1 MQKKKCIHLWLTCF
15 MWLVKNKIKINIEKY
30 KNKQLLCK
38 DTHLTSQNVC
48 HHCYIERSGSTNCRG
63 RWKHRSTTP
72 QHHVTRCGQMI
83 WSAHAQMLN
92 CCRMHLAL
100 MHPALRL
107 LSVSDIFSFHSLLM
121 LLHCL
126 NATSLLPFS
135 PFLSF

>member
-1 MQKKKCIHLWLTCF
+1 M
-15 MWLVKNKIKINIEKY
+15 
-30 KNKQLLCK
+30 
-38 DTHLTSQNVC
+38 C

-72 QHHVTRCGQMI
+72 QHHVTRCSQMI

-126 NATSLLPFS
+126 NATSFLPFS
-135 PFLSF
+135 PFLSFVVLQIRFDANNLMLFLLCIFMSRTFTFWLWCCYF